1 MAKAENKTQATGADV
16 AAFLEAVPDPVR
28 RADGIALDAMMR
40 RVTGEEPR
48 MWGPTIVGYGE
59 YRYRYDSGREG
70 EMCRTGFSPR
80 KAELVV
86 YLVGQFE
93 IHAAEAAALFA
104 RLGKHRTGKSCLY
117 IKRLA
122 DVDTGALEEL
132 VALNWREMAARY
144 PL

>member
-1 MAKAENKTQATGADV
+1 MAKAENKTQATSADV

-40 RVTGEEPR
+40 RVTGEAPR

-70 EMCRTGFSPR
+70 DMCRTGFSPR

-93 IHAAEAAALFA
+93 IHADEAAALFA

-122 DVDTGALEEL
+122 DVDIGVLEEL